1 MSNPFLRD
9 AWQPQPSVQA
19 QPGAPVQRKAAPLAA
34 WFMLTAIVAG
44 QCAVLATALAGR
56 SWDLDL
62 PELLGSMI
70 AGGVLG
76 AVMGGLSG
84 LFDQSPVRGGMLGAL
99 MGGLVGVT
107 AVCAAMIPGE
117 SIDLA
122 FHTSALAAVCVFG
135 SALMGRWKR

>member
-1 MSNPFLRD
+1 MSNQPFRD
-9 AWQPQPSVQA
+9 VWQQQPVLQA
-19 QPGAPVQRKAAPLAA
+19 QLAAPVQRRAAPLAA
-34 WFMLTAIVAG
+34 WFMLTAIMAG
-44 QCAVLATALAGR
+44 QCAVVATALAGR
-56 SWDLDL
+56 NWDSDL

-70 AGGVLG
+70 AAGILG

-117 SIDLA
+117 RIDLA